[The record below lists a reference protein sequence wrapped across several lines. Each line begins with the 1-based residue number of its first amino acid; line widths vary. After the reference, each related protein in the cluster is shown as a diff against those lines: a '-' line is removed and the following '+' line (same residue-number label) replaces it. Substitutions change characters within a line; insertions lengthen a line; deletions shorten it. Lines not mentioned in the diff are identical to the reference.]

1 MGPPSC
7 IIQDVRPTC
16 GCTVASFD
24 STIAPGATGK
34 IHAEVDTID
43 FSGAIAKTITV
54 LSNDPTT
61 PRLTLTVKAVVLPQ
75 VEVHPGFAR
84 YIYVQNHDP
93 GQLKQWL
100 WTDNFADFK
109 VTEVVSPYKFI
120 TATFRQA
127 KSDERRSEIAGNT
140 NQWIVET
147 TIQPNAEVGALR
159 EFLIVKTNHPK
170 QKELRIPIT
179 GFVRPVMSV
188 TPYIADFGTID
199 VAESAKDLSLILVN
213 FGDELIDI
221 KSVTTSTPGVETS
234 VKSIEAGRRFEIKV
248 ALTSKMPKGAIN
260 SVLKIETT
268 STRKPTV
275 DVPLEGQGVLRPRR
289 PAGRAARSTLAR
301 RVVPQAALAS
311 RGRGLSRLA
320 AQLVDRR
327 QGPGERLQLKS
338 RKRRDA
344 GEPEID
350 ERVEL
355 GAREAALLAGALDL
369 DDLARGRGH
378 DVEVDLR
385 APGPRGS
392 RDRAGRVRRRCR
404 PKPRPPA
411 RRQASPE
418 DRRRHRASRAPKSPR
433 PRRRSSRRCAFRR
446 PPAAR
451 RNRRAASVRPAA
463 SSRRRRAGS
472 GRSGAGSRRSGR
484 MGAPAPPR
492 AHCESPSRAAASS
505 TRP

>member
-1 MGPPSC
+1 MRTTIRTTLGSALLGLLGASLGAQSTAPAAPPAKESPAPVQATATPTPTAPAAAPKIVAVEAIKDVGKVAKSEKVKVDFEIRNGGTAEL

-24 STIAPGATGK
+24 AKIAPGATGK

-43 FSGAIAKTITV
+43 FSGAIAKTISV

-61 PRLTLTVKAVVLPQ
+61 PRLTLTIKAVVLPQ

-93 GQLKQWL
+93 GLLKQWL

-120 TATFRQA
+120 TASFHQA

-147 TIQPNAEVGALR
+147 RIQPNAEVGALR

-199 VAESAKDLSLILVN
+199 VVESAKDLSLILVN

-221 KSVTTSTPGVETS
+221 KSVTTSTPGVEAT

-248 ALTSKMPKGAIN
+248 ALTSKMPKGAVN

-268 STRKPTV
+268 SARKPTI
-275 DVPLEGQGVLRPRR
+275 DVPLKGKV
-289 PAGRAARSTLAR
+289 S
-301 RVVPQAALAS
+301 
-311 RGRGLSRLA
+311 
-320 AQLVDRR
+320 
-327 QGPGERLQLKS
+327 
-338 RKRRDA
+338 
-344 GEPEID
+344 
-350 ERVEL
+350 
-355 GAREAALLAGALDL
+355 
-369 DDLARGRGH
+369 
-378 DVEVDLR
+378 
-385 APGPRGS
+385 
-392 RDRAGRVRRRCR
+392 
-404 PKPRPPA
+404 
-411 RRQASPE
+411 
-418 DRRRHRASRAPKSPR
+418 
-433 PRRRSSRRCAFRR
+433 
-446 PPAAR
+446 
-451 RNRRAASVRPAA
+451 
-463 SSRRRRAGS
+463 
-472 GRSGAGSRRSGR
+472 
-484 MGAPAPPR
+484 
-492 AHCESPSRAAASS
+492 
-505 TRP
+505 